1 MSLAGYESSYYTDS
15 ANRKDDSPELLS
27 GFGREFRGELKGEV
41 STDVCIIGAG
51 YTGLSAALHLAEKG
65 YTVTLLEAERVGW
78 GASGRNGGQVCPG
91 HNMGHEALKA
101 KVGDVAAKALW
112 DMSIES
118 VYLVKQLIKQHDIQC
133 DLKQGILHVAAK
145 PAHVSAIRRSVE
157 HKQRILGYDAIH
169 YLPKDEVQAMLGTD
183 HFYAGEYWTQGA
195 HLHPLNY
202 ALGLADAAVRAGVI
216 IHENSR
222 VTDYHGGADATVNTA
237 HGRVKARYILLA
249 CNGYLGDLE
258 PRVAAKIMPINNFIL
273 ATEPLSD
280 ELCRKINRDD
290 VAVADSKFV
299 INYFKLSADNR
310 LLWGGGENY
319 TTHFPKDIGS
329 FVRKYMLEVYP
340 ELADVKVDYGW
351 GGTLAITLN
360 RMPYFDRIEENL
372 FVAQGYSGHGVA
384 LATLG
389 GKLMAEAVS
398 GTAEKFDLFA
408 KVPTPDF
415 PGGTLLRWP
424 GLVAGMLYYSLRDKF
439 F

>member
-1 MSLAGYESSYYTDS
+1 MSLAGYESSYYVDS
-15 ANRKDDSPELLS
+15 ANRKENFADVKS
-27 GFGREFRGELKGEV
+27 ELKGEI

-65 YTVTLLEAERVGW
+65 YKVTVLEAESIGW

-91 HNMGHEALKA
+91 HNMDHETLKA
-101 KVGDVAAKALW
+101 KVGEQAARSLW
-112 DMSIES
+112 DMSLES
-118 VYLVKQLIKQHDIQC
+118 VALVKQLVEKHRIGC
-133 DLKQGILHVAAK
+133 DLKQGVLHVAAK
-145 PAHVSAIRRSVE
+145 PSHAASIRESVE
-157 HKQRILGYDAIH
+157 HKQRVLGYEAIR
-169 YLPKDEVQAMLGTD
+169 YLPKDEVGAMLGTD
-183 HFYAGEYWTQGA
+183 KFHAGEYWSEGV

-202 ALGLADAAVRAGVI
+202 ALGLAEAAMRAGVV
-216 IHENSR
+216 IHEHSR
-222 VTDYHGGADATVNTA
+222 VTGYHGGAEATVTTE
-237 HGRVKARYILLA
+237 GGVVKARYILLA
-249 CNGYLGDLE
+249 CNGYLGNLE

-280 ELCRKINRDD
+280 ALCRKLNRDD

-319 TTHFPKDIGS
+319 TTRFPNDIRG
-329 FVRKYMLEVYP
+329 FVRKYMLATYP
-340 ELADVKVDYGW
+340 ELADVKIDYGW

-360 RMPYFDRIEENL
+360 RMPFFDRIEENV

-398 GTAEKFDLFA
+398 GSAEKFDLFA

-424 GLVAGMLYYSLRDKF
+424 GLVAGMLYYSLRDRF